1 MAEIDEQLYKE
12 LIDKIKTYHP
22 SDDFSMVEKAYKLA
36 VEAHKEQKRKS
47 GEPYIIHPLK
57 VAYIL
62 AELELDME
70 TITAGILHDIIEDT
84 PYTYEDIAHLFSEE
98 IAALVDGVTKLGK
111 LSYTTKEEAQ
121 AENYRKMFLAMAK
134 DIRVILIK
142 LADRLH
148 NMRTL
153 NYMTPEKQREKAQ
166 ETLDIYA
173 PLAHRLGI
181 SKIRSEMEDL
191 CFKYLNPDA
200 YFDLAA
206 KIQKKKEE
214 RDQFVQ
220 SMVQELQTKM
230 NEAGIKGKVYGRTK
244 HFFSI
249 YKKMVNQNKTLD
261 QIYDLFAIRA
271 LVDSVKDCY
280 AVLGIVHT
288 AYTPMPGRIKDYIA
302 MPKPN
307 MYQSL
312 HNTLIGPHG
321 QVFEVQIRTWEMHRT
336 SEYGIAAHWKYK
348 EGRANEKSSK
358 AQKSEEAKLAWL
370 RQIMEWQK
378 DMSDN
383 KEYLDTIKLDL
394 NIYSTQVYAF
404 TPQGDVIQLTKDSTP
419 IDFAYMIHSAV
430 GNKMVG
436 ARVNNK
442 IVPLDHKIQNGDIVE
457 IITSQNSKGPNRD
470 WLAIVKT
477 AQARTKIKQWF
488 KKEEKEENIIRGREM
503 ILADIKKKGY
513 QPQDLLRPEWEEI
526 VLVKYDFKTWD
537 ALLAAVGYGGMKEG
551 QVVNRLKDEYLKEKR
566 KTQTAEDALKDFEK
580 TIDQKPVKKHKSKS
594 GVVVEGIGDVAVRFS
609 KCCSPVPGDEIIG
622 FVTRGRGVTIHRTDC
637 INVINLSNEER
648 GRLINAEWD
657 TQFAKGESNTSYL
670 AELKVV
676 ANDRV
681 GLIVEISRQLADDDI
696 SVKGFNVRTT
706 KDMQAI
712 LNVTIEIKTKEQL
725 ERVVTRL
732 KNLRDVTEVE
742 RVSGQGRYR
751 V

>member
-288 AYTPMPGRIKDYIA
+288 AYTPMPGRFKDYIA

-742 RVSGQGRYR
+742 RVSGLG
-751 V
+751 

>member
-288 AYTPMPGRIKDYIA
+288 ANTPMPGRFKDYIA

-742 RVSGQGRYR
+742 RVSGLG
-751 V
+751 

>member
-36 VEAHKEQKRKS
+36 VDAHKEQKRKS

-84 PYTYEDIAHLFSEE
+84 PYTYEDITHLFSEE

-288 AYTPMPGRIKDYIA
+288 AYTPMPGRFKDYIA

-321 QVFEVQIRTWEMHRT
+321 KVFEVQIRTWEMHRT

-348 EGRANEKSSK
+348 EGKANEKSSK

-742 RVSGQGRYR
+742 RVSGLG
-751 V
+751 

>member
-1 MAEIDEQLYKE
+1 MDMGVEEQLYQE
-12 LIDKIKTYHP
+12 LIAKIKTYHP
-22 SDDFSMVEKAYKLA
+22 SDDFSMIDQAYHLA
-36 VEAHKEQKRKS
+36 VNAHKDQKRKS

-70 TITAGILHDIIEDT
+70 SITAGILHDVIEDT
-84 PYTYEDIAHLFSEE
+84 EYTYEDICRLFGEE
-98 IAALVDGVTKLGK
+98 IALLVDGVTKLGK
-111 LSYTTKEEAQ
+111 LSYSTKEEAQ

-153 NYMTPEKQREKAQ
+153 NYMKPEKQREKAQ

-181 SKIRSEMEDL
+181 SKIRTEMEDL

-214 RDQFVQ
+214 RDAFVQ
-220 SMVQELQTKM
+220 GIVQELQQKM
-230 NEAGIKGKVYGRTK
+230 IETGIEGKVYGRTK

-271 LVDSVKDCY
+271 IVDNVKDCY
-280 AVLGIVHT
+280 GVLGLVHT
-288 AYTPMPGRIKDYIA
+288 MYTPMPGRFKDYIA

-307 MYQSL
+307 LYQSL

-348 EGRANEKSSK
+348 EGKANDKGTKASK
-358 AQKSEEAKLAWL
+358 REEEKLAWL
-370 RQIMEWQK
+370 RQIMEWQH
-378 DMSDN
+378 DVVDN
-383 KEYLDTIKLDL
+383 KEYLETLKQDF
-394 NIYSTQVYAF
+394 NIFSTQVYAF

-436 ARVNNK
+436 ARVNNR
-442 IVPLDHKIQNGDIVE
+442 IVPLEYKVQNGDIVE

-470 WLAIVKT
+470 WLNVVKS

-488 KKEEKEENIIRGREM
+488 KREEKEENIVRGREM
-503 ILADIKKKGY
+503 ILADIKKKGF
-513 QPQDLLRPEWEEI
+513 QPSDLLRPEWEEI
-526 VLVKYDFKTWD
+526 VILKYDFKTWD
-537 ALLAAVGYGGMKEG
+537 ALLAAIGYGGMKEG
-551 QVVNRLKDEYLKEKR
+551 QVVNRLRDEYLKEKR

-580 TIDQKPVKKHKSKS
+580 TIDQKPIKQQKSKS
-594 GVVVEGIGDVAVRFS
+594 GIMVKGIGDVAVRFS

-637 INVINLSNEER
+637 VNVINLSDEER
-648 GRLINAEWD
+648 GRLIEAEWD
-657 TQFAKGESNTSYL
+657 AQYAKGDANASYL
-670 AELKVV
+670 AEVRV
-676 ANDRV
+676 TANDRV
-681 GLIVEISRQLADDDI
+681 GLILEISRFLADDDI
-696 SVKGFNVRTT
+696 SVKGLNVRTT
-706 KDMQAI
+706 KDMLAI
-712 LNVTIEIKTKEQL
+712 FNITIEIKTKEQL
-725 ERVVTRL
+725 ERVVKRL
-732 KNLRDVTEVE
+732 QSLKDVVSVE
-742 RVSGQGRYR
+742 RVSGLG
-751 V
+751 

>member
-288 AYTPMPGRIKDYIA
+288 AYTPMPGRFKDYIA

-404 TPQGDVIQLTKDSTP
+404 TPRGDVIQLTKDSTP

-742 RVSGQGRYR
+742 RVSGLG
-751 V
+751 

>member
-84 PYTYEDIAHLFSEE
+84 PYTYEDITHLFGEE

-288 AYTPMPGRIKDYIA
+288 AYTPMPGRFKDYIA

-321 QVFEVQIRTWEMHRT
+321 QVFEVQIRTWEMPRT

-742 RVSGQGRYR
+742 RVSGLG
-751 V
+751 

>member
-1 MAEIDEQLYKE
+1 MVPVEEQLYLE
-12 LIDKIKTYHP
+12 LIEKIKTYHP
-22 SDDFSMVEKAYKLA
+22 SNDFSMIEKAYKLA
-36 VEAHKEQKRKS
+36 VEAHKDQKRKS

-70 TITAGILHDIIEDT
+70 SIVAGILHDIIEDT
-84 PYTYEDIAHLFSEE
+84 EYSYEDISNMFSEE

-111 LSYTTKEEAQ
+111 LSYTTKEEVQ

-153 NYMTPEKQREKAQ
+153 NYMKPEKQREKAQ

-191 CFKYLNPDA
+191 CFKYLEPDA
-200 YFDLAA
+200 FFDLAT
-206 KIQKKKEE
+206 KIERKKEE
-214 RDQFVQ
+214 RDEFVQ
-220 SMVQELQTKM
+220 DIVKELQRKM
-230 NEAGIKGKVYGRTK
+230 DEAGIKGKVYGRTK

-249 YKKMVNQNKTLD
+249 YKKMVNQNKTMD

-271 LVDSVKDCY
+271 LVDNVKDCY

-288 AYTPMPGRIKDYIA
+288 MYTPMPGRFKDYIA

-312 HNTLIGPHG
+312 HNSLIGPHG

-348 EGRANEKSSK
+348 EGKANEKGNR
-358 AQKSEEAKLAWL
+358 ATRRDEEKLAWL
-370 RQIMEWQK
+370 RQIMEWQR
-378 DMSDN
+378 DMADN
-383 KEYLDTIKLDL
+383 KEYLDTLKQDF
-394 NIYSTQVYAF
+394 NIFSTQVYAF

-442 IVPLDHKIQNGDIVE
+442 IVPIDHKIQNGDIVE

-470 WLAIVKT
+470 WLNVVKS

-503 ILADIKKKGY
+503 VLADMKKKGF
-513 QPQDLLRPEWEEI
+513 QPSDLLRPEWMEI
-526 VLVKYDFKTWD
+526 VVVKYDFKTWD
-537 ALLAAVGYGGMKEG
+537 ALLAAVGYGGLKEG

-580 TIDQKPVKKHKSKS
+580 TIDDKPVKKHKSKS
-594 GVVVEGIGDVAVRFS
+594 GIVVEGIGDVAVRFS
-609 KCCSPVPGDEIIG
+609 KCCSPVPGDEIVG

-637 INVINLSNEER
+637 INVINLNNDER

-657 TQFAKGESNTSYL
+657 TQFAKGDTNTSYL
-670 AELKVV
+670 AELRVT

-681 GLIVEISRQLADDDI
+681 GLILEISRQLADDDI

-706 KDMQAI
+706 KDLLAI
-712 LNVTIEIKTKEQL
+712 FNITIEIKTKEQL
-725 ERVVTRL
+725 ERVVKRL
-732 KNLRDVTEVE
+732 KGLKDIIEVE
-742 RVSGQGRYR
+742 RVSGLG
-751 V
+751 

>member
-1 MAEIDEQLYKE
+1 MSMVPVEEQLYLE
-12 LIDKIKTYHP
+12 LIEKIKTYHP
-22 SDDFSMVEKAYKLA
+22 SNDFSMIEKAYQLA
-36 VEAHKEQKRKS
+36 NGAHKDQKRKS

-70 TITAGILHDIIEDT
+70 SIVAGILHDVIEDT
-84 PYTYEDIAHLFSEE
+84 EYSYEDISNMFSEE

-111 LSYTTKEEAQ
+111 LSYTTKEEVQ

-153 NYMTPEKQREKAQ
+153 NYMKPEKQKEKAQ

-191 CFKYLNPDA
+191 CFKYLDPDA
-200 YFDLAA
+200 FFDLAT
-206 KIQKKKEE
+206 KIERKKEE
-214 RDQFVQ
+214 RDEFVQ
-220 SMVQELQTKM
+220 DIVKELQKKM
-230 NEAGIKGKVYGRTK
+230 DEAGIKGKVYGRTK

-249 YKKMVNQNKTLD
+249 YKKMVNQNKTMD

-271 LVDSVKDCY
+271 LVDNVKDCY

-288 AYTPMPGRIKDYIA
+288 MYTPMPGRFKDYIA

-312 HNTLIGPHG
+312 HNSLIGPNG

-348 EGRANEKSSK
+348 EGKANEKGTK
-358 AQKSEEAKLAWL
+358 ATRRDEEKLAWL
-370 RQIMEWQK
+370 RQIMEWQQ
-378 DMSDN
+378 DMADN
-383 KEYLDTIKLDL
+383 KEYLDTLKQDF
-394 NIYSTQVYAF
+394 NIFSTQVYAF

-419 IDFAYMIHSAV
+419 IDFAYMIHTAV

-442 IVPLDHKIQNGDIVE
+442 IVPIDHRIQNGDIVE

-470 WLAIVKT
+470 WLNLVKS

-503 ILADIKKKGY
+503 VLADIKKKGF
-513 QPQDLLRPEWEEI
+513 QPNDLLRPEWMEI
-526 VLVKYDFKTWD
+526 VYVKYDFKTWD
-537 ALLAAVGYGGMKEG
+537 ALLAAVGYGGLKEG

-566 KTQTAEDALKDFEK
+566 KTQTAEDVLKDFEK
-580 TIDQKPVKKHKSKS
+580 TIDDKPVKKHKSKS
-594 GVVVEGIGDVAVRFS
+594 GIVVEGIGDVAVRFS
-609 KCCSPVPGDEIIG
+609 
-622 FVTRGRGVTIHRTDC
+622 
-637 INVINLSNEER
+637 
-648 GRLINAEWD
+648 
-657 TQFAKGESNTSYL
+657 
-670 AELKVV
+670 
-676 ANDRV
+676 
-681 GLIVEISRQLADDDI
+681 
-696 SVKGFNVRTT
+696 
-706 KDMQAI
+706 
-712 LNVTIEIKTKEQL
+712 
-725 ERVVTRL
+725 
-732 KNLRDVTEVE
+732 
-742 RVSGQGRYR
+742 
-751 V
+751 

>member
-1 MAEIDEQLYKE
+1 MVPVEEQLYLE
-12 LIDKIKTYHP
+12 LIEKIKTYHP
-22 SDDFSMVEKAYKLA
+22 SNDFSMVEKAYQLA
-36 VEAHKEQKRKS
+36 NNAHKDQKRKS

-70 TITAGILHDIIEDT
+70 SIVAGILHDVIEDT
-84 PYTYEDIAHLFSEE
+84 EYSYEDISNMFSEE

-111 LSYTTKEEAQ
+111 LSYTTKEEVQ

-153 NYMTPEKQREKAQ
+153 NYMKPEKQKEKAQ

-191 CFKYLNPDA
+191 CFKYLDPDA
-200 YFDLAA
+200 FFDLAT
-206 KIQKKKEE
+206 KIERKKEE
-214 RDQFVQ
+214 RDEFVQ
-220 SMVQELQTKM
+220 DIVKELQQKM
-230 NEAGIKGKVYGRTK
+230 DEAGIKGKVYGRTK

-249 YKKMVNQNKTLD
+249 YKKMVNQNKTMD

-271 LVDSVKDCY
+271 LVDNVKDCY

-288 AYTPMPGRIKDYIA
+288 MYTPMPGRFKDYIA

-312 HNTLIGPHG
+312 HNSLIGPHG

-348 EGRANEKSSK
+348 EGKANEKGNK
-358 AQKSEEAKLAWL
+358 ATRRDEEKLAWL
-370 RQIMEWQK
+370 RQIMEWQQ
-378 DMSDN
+378 DMADN
-383 KEYLDTIKLDL
+383 KEYLDTLKQDF
-394 NIYSTQVYAF
+394 NIFSTQVYAF

-419 IDFAYMIHSAV
+419 IDFAYMIHTAV

-442 IVPLDHKIQNGDIVE
+442 IVPIDHRIQNGDIVE

-470 WLAIVKT
+470 WLNLVKS

-503 ILADIKKKGY
+503 VLADMKKKGF
-513 QPQDLLRPEWEEI
+513 QPNDLLRPEWMEI
-526 VLVKYDFKTWD
+526 VVVKYDFKTWD
-537 ALLAAVGYGGMKEG
+537 ALLAAVGYGGLKEG

-594 GVVVEGIGDVAVRFS
+594 GIVVEGIGDVAVRFS
-609 KCCSPVPGDEIIG
+609 KCCSPVPGDEIVG

-637 INVINLSNEER
+637 INVINLSNDER

-657 TQFAKGESNTSYL
+657 TQFAKGDTNTSYL
-670 AELKVV
+670 AELRVT

-681 GLIVEISRQLADDDI
+681 GLILEISRQLADDDI

-706 KDMQAI
+706 KDLLAI
-712 LNVTIEIKTKEQL
+712 FNITIEIKTKEQL
-725 ERVVTRL
+725 ERVVKRL
-732 KNLRDVTEVE
+732 KSLKDIVEVE
-742 RVSGQGRYR
+742 RVSGLG
-751 V
+751 

>member
-1 MAEIDEQLYKE
+1 MVPVEEQLYLE
-12 LIDKIKTYHP
+12 LIEKIKTYHP
-22 SDDFSMVEKAYKLA
+22 SSDFSMVEKAYQLA
-36 VEAHKEQKRKS
+36 NNAHKDQKRKS

-70 TITAGILHDIIEDT
+70 SIVAGILHDIIEDT
-84 PYTYEDIAHLFSEE
+84 EYSYEDISNMFSEE

-111 LSYTTKEEAQ
+111 LSYTTKEEVQ

-153 NYMTPEKQREKAQ
+153 NYMKPEKQKEKAQ

-191 CFKYLNPDA
+191 CFKYLDPDA
-200 YFDLAA
+200 FFDLAT
-206 KIQKKKEE
+206 KIERKKEE
-214 RDQFVQ
+214 RDEFVQ
-220 SMVQELQTKM
+220 DIVKELQQKM
-230 NEAGIKGKVYGRTK
+230 DEAGIKGKVYGRTK

-249 YKKMVNQNKTLD
+249 YKKMVNQNKTMD

-271 LVDSVKDCY
+271 LVDNVKDCY

-288 AYTPMPGRIKDYIA
+288 MYTPMPGRFKDYIA

-312 HNTLIGPHG
+312 HNSLIGPHG

-348 EGRANEKSSK
+348 EGKANEKGNK
-358 AQKSEEAKLAWL
+358 ATRRDEEKLAWL
-370 RQIMEWQK
+370 RQIMEWQQ
-378 DMSDN
+378 DMADN
-383 KEYLDTIKLDL
+383 KEYLDTLKQDF
-394 NIYSTQVYAF
+394 NIFSTQVYAF

-419 IDFAYMIHSAV
+419 IDFAYMIHTAV

-442 IVPLDHKIQNGDIVE
+442 IVPIDHRIQNGDIVE

-470 WLAIVKT
+470 WLNLVKS

-503 ILADIKKKGY
+503 VLADMKKKGF
-513 QPQDLLRPEWEEI
+513 QPNDLLRPEWMEI
-526 VLVKYDFKTWD
+526 VVVKYDFKTWD
-537 ALLAAVGYGGMKEG
+537 ALLAAVGYGGLKEG

-594 GVVVEGIGDVAVRFS
+594 GIVVEGIGDVAVRFS
-609 KCCSPVPGDEIIG
+609 KCCSPVPGDEIVG

-637 INVINLSNEER
+637 INVINLSNDER

-657 TQFAKGESNTSYL
+657 TQFAKGDTNTSYL
-670 AELKVV
+670 AELRVT

-681 GLIVEISRQLADDDI
+681 GLILEISRQLADDDI

-706 KDMQAI
+706 KDLLAI
-712 LNVTIEIKTKEQL
+712 FNITIEIKTKEQL
-725 ERVVTRL
+725 ERVVKRL
-732 KNLRDVTEVE
+732 KSLKDIVEVE
-742 RVSGQGRYR
+742 RVSGLG
-751 V
+751 

>member
-1 MAEIDEQLYKE
+1 MSMAEIDEQLYKE

-288 AYTPMPGRIKDYIA
+288 AYTPMPGRFKDYIA

-442 IVPLDHKIQNGDIVE
+442 IVPLDHRIQNGDIVE

-513 QPQDLLRPEWEEI
+513 LPQDLLRPEWEEI

-670 AELKVV
+670 AELKVT

-742 RVSGQGRYR
+742 RVSGLG
-751 V
+751 

>member
-1 MAEIDEQLYKE
+1 MVPVEEQLYRE
-12 LIDKIKTYHP
+12 LIEKIKSYHP
-22 SDDFSMVEKAYKLA
+22 SDDFSMVEKAYQLA
-36 VEAHKEQKRKS
+36 NDAHKDQKRKS

-70 TITAGILHDIIEDT
+70 SIVAGILHDVIEDT
-84 PYTYEDIAHLFSEE
+84 EYSYEDISNMFSEE

-111 LSYTTKEEAQ
+111 LSYTTKEEVQ

-153 NYMTPEKQREKAQ
+153 NYMKPEKQKEKAQ

-191 CFKYLNPDA
+191 CFKYLDPDA
-200 YFDLAA
+200 FFDLAT
-206 KIQKKKEE
+206 KIERKKEE
-214 RDQFVQ
+214 RDEFVQ
-220 SMVQELQTKM
+220 DIVKELQKKM
-230 NEAGIKGKVYGRTK
+230 DEAGIKGKVYGRTK

-249 YKKMVNQNKTLD
+249 YKKMVNQNKTMD

-271 LVDSVKDCY
+271 LVDNVKDCY

-288 AYTPMPGRIKDYIA
+288 MYTPMPGRFKDYIA

-312 HNTLIGPHG
+312 HNSLIGPNG

-348 EGRANEKSSK
+348 EGKANEKGTK
-358 AQKSEEAKLAWL
+358 ATRRDEEKLAWL
-370 RQIMEWQK
+370 RQIMEWQQ
-378 DMSDN
+378 DMADN
-383 KEYLDTIKLDL
+383 KEYLDTLKQDF
-394 NIYSTQVYAF
+394 NIFSTQVYAF

-419 IDFAYMIHSAV
+419 IDFAYMIHTAV

-442 IVPLDHKIQNGDIVE
+442 IVPIDHRIQNGDIVE

-470 WLAIVKT
+470 WLNLVKS

-503 ILADIKKKGY
+503 VLADIKKKGF
-513 QPQDLLRPEWEEI
+513 QPNDLLRPEWMEI
-526 VLVKYDFKTWD
+526 VYVKYDFKTWD
-537 ALLAAVGYGGMKEG
+537 ALLAAVGYGGLKEG

-566 KTQTAEDALKDFEK
+566 KTQTAEDVLKDFEK
-580 TIDQKPVKKHKSKS
+580 TIDDKPVKKHKSKS
-594 GVVVEGIGDVAVRFS
+594 GIVVEGIGDVAVRFS
-609 KCCSPVPGDEIIG
+609 KCCSPVPGDEIVG

-637 INVINLSNEER
+637 VNVINLSNEER

-657 TQFAKGESNTSYL
+657 TQFAKGDANTSYL
-670 AELKVV
+670 AELRITC
-676 ANDRV
+676 NDRV
-681 GLIVEISRQLADDDI
+681 GLILEISRQLADDDI

-706 KDMQAI
+706 KDLLAI
-712 LNVTIEIKTKEQL
+712 MNVTIEIKTKEQL
-725 ERVVTRL
+725 ERVVNRL
-732 KNLRDVTEVE
+732 KNLKDVVEVE
-742 RVSGQGRYR
+742 RVSGLG
-751 V
+751 

>member
-288 AYTPMPGRIKDYIA
+288 AYTPMPGRFKDYIA

-336 SEYGIAAHWKYK
+336 SEYGIAANWKYK

-742 RVSGQGRYR
+742 RVSGLG
-751 V
+751 

>member
-1 MAEIDEQLYKE
+1 MVPVEEQLYLE
-12 LIDKIKTYHP
+12 LIEKIKTYHP
-22 SDDFSMVEKAYKLA
+22 SSDFSMIEKAYKLA
-36 VEAHKEQKRKS
+36 VDAHKDQKRKS

-70 TITAGILHDIIEDT
+70 SIVAGILHDIIEDT
-84 PYTYEDIAHLFSEE
+84 EYSYEDIAQMFSEE

-153 NYMTPEKQREKAQ
+153 NYMKPEKQKEKAQ

-191 CFKYLNPDA
+191 CFKYLDPDA
-200 YFDLAA
+200 FFDLAT
-206 KIQKKKEE
+206 KIERKKEE
-214 RDQFVQ
+214 RDEFVQ
-220 SMVQELQTKM
+220 DIVKELQQKM
-230 NEAGIKGKVYGRTK
+230 DEAGIKGKVYGRTK

-249 YKKMVNQNKTLD
+249 YKKMVNQNKTMD

-271 LVDSVKDCY
+271 LVDNVKDCY

-288 AYTPMPGRIKDYIA
+288 MYTPMPGRFKDYIA

-312 HNTLIGPHG
+312 HNSLIGPHG

-348 EGRANEKSSK
+348 EGKANEKGSK
-358 AQKSEEAKLAWL
+358 STRRDEEKLAWL
-370 RQIMEWQK
+370 RQIMEWQQ
-378 DMSDN
+378 DMADN
-383 KEYLDTIKLDL
+383 KEYLDTLKQDF
-394 NIYSTQVYAF
+394 NIFSTQVYAF

-442 IVPLDHKIQNGDIVE
+442 IVPIDHKIQNGDIVE

-470 WLAIVKT
+470 WLNVVKS

-488 KKEEKEENIIRGREM
+488 KKEEKEENIVRGREM
-503 ILADIKKKGY
+503 VLTDMKKKGF
-513 QPQDLLRPEWEEI
+513 QPDDLLRPEWMEI
-526 VLVKYDFKTWD
+526 VVVKYDFKTWD
-537 ALLAAVGYGGMKEG
+537 ALLAAVGYGGLKEG

-566 KTQTAEDALKDFEK
+566 KTQTAEDVLKDFEK
-580 TIDQKPVKKHKSKS
+580 TIDDKPVKKHKSKS
-594 GVVVEGIGDVAVRFS
+594 GIVVEGIGDVAVRFS
-609 KCCSPVPGDEIIG
+609 KCCSPVPGDEIVG

-637 INVINLSNEER
+637 VNVINLSNEER

-657 TQFAKGESNTSYL
+657 TQFAKGDTNTSYL
-670 AELKVV
+670 AELRVT

-681 GLIVEISRQLADDDI
+681 GLILEISRQLADDDI

-706 KDMQAI
+706 KDLLAI
-712 LNVTIEIKTKEQL
+712 FNITIEIKTKEQL
-725 ERVVTRL
+725 ERVVKRL
-732 KNLRDVTEVE
+732 KGLKDIVEVE
-742 RVSGQGRYR
+742 RVSGLG
-751 V
+751 

>member
-1 MAEIDEQLYKE
+1 MVPVEEQLYLE
-12 LIDKIKTYHP
+12 LIEKIKTYHP
-22 SDDFSMVEKAYKLA
+22 SNDFSMIEKAYKLA
-36 VEAHKEQKRKS
+36 VEAHKDQKRKS

-70 TITAGILHDIIEDT
+70 SIVAGILHDIIEDT
-84 PYTYEDIAHLFSEE
+84 EYSYEDISNMFSEE

-111 LSYTTKEEAQ
+111 LSYTTKEEVQ

-153 NYMTPEKQREKAQ
+153 NYMKPEKQREKAQ

-191 CFKYLNPDA
+191 CFKYLEPDA
-200 YFDLAA
+200 FFDLAT
-206 KIQKKKEE
+206 KIERKKEE
-214 RDQFVQ
+214 RDEFVQ
-220 SMVQELQTKM
+220 DIVKELQRKM
-230 NEAGIKGKVYGRTK
+230 DEAGIKGKVYGRTK

-249 YKKMVNQNKTLD
+249 YKKMVNQNKTMD

-271 LVDSVKDCY
+271 LVDNVKDCY

-288 AYTPMPGRIKDYIA
+288 MYTPMPGRFKDYIA

-312 HNTLIGPHG
+312 HNSLIGPHG

-348 EGRANEKSSK
+348 EGKANEKGNR
-358 AQKSEEAKLAWL
+358 ATRRDEEKLAWL
-370 RQIMEWQK
+370 RQIMEWQR
-378 DMSDN
+378 DMADN
-383 KEYLDTIKLDL
+383 KEYLDTLKQDF
-394 NIYSTQVYAF
+394 NIFSTQVYAF

-442 IVPLDHKIQNGDIVE
+442 IVPIDHKIQNGDIVE

-470 WLAIVKT
+470 WLNVVKS

-503 ILADIKKKGY
+503 VLADMKKKGF
-513 QPQDLLRPEWEEI
+513 QPSDLLRPEWMEI
-526 VLVKYDFKTWD
+526 VVVKYDFKTWD
-537 ALLAAVGYGGMKEG
+537 ALLAAVGYGGLKEG

-566 KTQTAEDALKDFEK
+566 KTQTPEDALKDFEK
-580 TIDQKPVKKHKSKS
+580 TIDDKPVKKHKSKS
-594 GVVVEGIGDVAVRFS
+594 GIVVEGIGDVAVRFS
-609 KCCSPVPGDEIIG
+609 KCCSPVPGDEIVG

-637 INVINLSNEER
+637 INVINLNNDER

-657 TQFAKGESNTSYL
+657 TQFAKGDTNTSYL
-670 AELKVV
+670 AELRVT

-681 GLIVEISRQLADDDI
+681 GLILEISRQLADDDI

-706 KDMQAI
+706 KDLLAI
-712 LNVTIEIKTKEQL
+712 FNITIEIKTKEQL
-725 ERVVTRL
+725 ERVVKRL
-732 KNLRDVTEVE
+732 KGLKDIVEVE
-742 RVSGQGRYR
+742 RVSGLG
-751 V
+751 

>member
-1 MAEIDEQLYKE
+1 MSMAEIDEQLYKE

-220 SMVQELQTKM
+220 SMLQELQTKM

-288 AYTPMPGRIKDYIA
+288 AYTPMPGRFKDYIA

-477 AQARTKIKQWF
+477 
-488 KKEEKEENIIRGREM
+488 
-503 ILADIKKKGY
+503 
-513 QPQDLLRPEWEEI
+513 
-526 VLVKYDFKTWD
+526 
-537 ALLAAVGYGGMKEG
+537 
-551 QVVNRLKDEYLKEKR
+551 
-566 KTQTAEDALKDFEK
+566 
-580 TIDQKPVKKHKSKS
+580 HKSKS

-742 RVSGQGRYR
+742 RVSGLG
-751 V
+751 

>member
-1 MAEIDEQLYKE
+1 MVPVEEQLYLE
-12 LIDKIKTYHP
+12 LIEKIKSYHP
-22 SDDFSMVEKAYKLA
+22 SNDFSMVEKAYQLA
-36 VEAHKEQKRKS
+36 NGAHKDQKRKS

-70 TITAGILHDIIEDT
+70 SIVAGILHDVIEDT
-84 PYTYEDIAHLFSEE
+84 EYTYEDISNMFSEE
-98 IAALVDGVTKLGK
+98 IAVLVDGVTKLGK
-111 LSYTTKEEAQ
+111 LSYTTKEEVQ

-153 NYMTPEKQREKAQ
+153 NYMKPEKQKEKAQ

-191 CFKYLNPDA
+191 CFKYLDPDA
-200 YFDLAA
+200 FFDLAT
-206 KIQKKKEE
+206 KIERKKEE
-214 RDQFVQ
+214 RDEFVQ
-220 SMVQELQTKM
+220 DMVKELQAKM
-230 NEAGIKGKVYGRTK
+230 DEAGIKGKVYGRTK

-249 YKKMVNQNKTLD
+249 YKKMVNQNKTMD

-271 LVDSVKDCY
+271 LVDNVKDCY

-288 AYTPMPGRIKDYIA
+288 MYTPMPGRFKDYIA

-312 HNTLIGPHG
+312 HNTLIGPNG

-348 EGRANEKSSK
+348 EGKTNEKGGK
-358 AQKSEEAKLAWL
+358 AARRDEEKLAWL
-370 RQIMEWQK
+370 RQIMEWQQ
-378 DMSDN
+378 DMADN
-383 KEYLDTIKLDL
+383 KEYLDTLKQDF
-394 NIYSTQVYAF
+394 NIFSTQVYAF

-442 IVPLDHKIQNGDIVE
+442 IVPIDHKIQNGDIVE

-470 WLAIVKT
+470 WLNVVKS

-488 KKEEKEENIIRGREM
+488 KKEEKEENITRGREM
-503 ILADIKKKGY
+503 VLADMKKKGF
-513 QPQDLLRPEWEEI
+513 QPNDLLHPEWMEI
-526 VLVKYDFKTWD
+526 VVVKYDFKTWD
-537 ALLAAVGYGGMKEG
+537 ALLAAVGYGGLKEG

-566 KTQTAEDALKDFEK
+566 KTQTAEDVLKDFEK

-594 GVVVEGIGDVAVRFS
+594 GIVVEGIGDVAVRFS
-609 KCCSPVPGDEIIG
+609 KCCSPVPGDEIVG

-637 INVINLSNEER
+637 VNVINLSNEER
-648 GRLINAEWD
+648 GRLIEAEWD
-657 TQFAKGESNTSYL
+657 TQFAKGDTNTSYL
-670 AELKVV
+670 AELRVT

-681 GLIVEISRQLADDDI
+681 GLILEISRQLADDDI

-706 KDMQAI
+706 KDLLAI
-712 LNVTIEIKTKEQL
+712 FNITIEIKTKEQL
-725 ERVVTRL
+725 ERVVKRL
-732 KNLRDVTEVE
+732 KALKDIVEVE
-742 RVSGQGRYR
+742 RVSGLG
-751 V
+751 

>member
-1 MAEIDEQLYKE
+1 MVPVEEQLYLE
-12 LIDKIKTYHP
+12 LIEKIKTYHP
-22 SDDFSMVEKAYKLA
+22 SNDFSMIEKAYKLA
-36 VEAHKEQKRKS
+36 VEAHKDQKRKS

-70 TITAGILHDIIEDT
+70 SIVAGILHDIIEDT
-84 PYTYEDIAHLFSEE
+84 EYSYEDISNMFSEE

-111 LSYTTKEEAQ
+111 LSYTTKEEVQ

-153 NYMTPEKQREKAQ
+153 NYMKPEKQKEKAQ

-191 CFKYLNPDA
+191 CFKYLDPDA
-200 YFDLAA
+200 FFDLAT
-206 KIQKKKEE
+206 KIERKKEE
-214 RDQFVQ
+214 RDEFVQ
-220 SMVQELQTKM
+220 DIVKELQQKM
-230 NEAGIKGKVYGRTK
+230 DEAGIKGKVYGRTK

-271 LVDSVKDCY
+271 LVDNVKDCY

-288 AYTPMPGRIKDYIA
+288 MYTPMPGRFKDYIA

-348 EGRANEKSSK
+348 EGKANDKGTKASK
-358 AQKSEEAKLAWL
+358 KEEEKLAWL
-370 RQIMEWQK
+370 RQIMEWQR
-378 DMSDN
+378 DMADN
-383 KEYLDTIKLDL
+383 KEYLDTLKQDF
-394 NIYSTQVYAF
+394 NIFSTQVYAF

-442 IVPLDHKIQNGDIVE
+442 IVPIDHKIQNGDIVE

-470 WLAIVKT
+470 WLNVVKS

-503 ILADIKKKGY
+503 VLADMKKKGF
-513 QPQDLLRPEWEEI
+513 QPSDLLRPEWMEI
-526 VLVKYDFKTWD
+526 VVIKYDFKTWD
-537 ALLAAVGYGGMKEG
+537 ALLAAVGYGGLKEG

-566 KTQTAEDALKDFEK
+566 KTQTAEDVLKDFEK
-580 TIDQKPVKKHKSKS
+580 TIDDKPVKKHKSKS
-594 GVVVEGIGDVAVRFS
+594 GIVVEGIGDVAVRFS

-637 INVINLSNEER
+637 INVINLSDEER

-657 TQFAKGESNTSYL
+657 TQFAKGDTNTSYL
-670 AELKVV
+670 AELRVT

-681 GLIVEISRQLADDDI
+681 GLILEISRQLADDDI

-706 KDMQAI
+706 KDLLAI
-712 LNVTIEIKTKEQL
+712 FNITIEIKTKEQL
-725 ERVVTRL
+725 ERVVKRL
-732 KNLRDVTEVE
+732 KGLKDIIEVE
-742 RVSGQGRYR
+742 RVSGLG
-751 V
+751 

>member
-1 MAEIDEQLYKE
+1 MVPVEEQLYLE
-12 LIDKIKTYHP
+12 LIEKIKTYHP
-22 SDDFSMVEKAYKLA
+22 SSDFSMVEKAYKLA
-36 VEAHKEQKRKS
+36 VDAHKDQKRKS

-70 TITAGILHDIIEDT
+70 SIVAGILHDIIEDT
-84 PYTYEDIAHLFSEE
+84 EYSYEDISNMFSEE

-111 LSYTTKEEAQ
+111 LSYTTKEEVQ

-153 NYMTPEKQREKAQ
+153 NYMKPEKQKEKAQ

-191 CFKYLNPDA
+191 CFKYLDPDA
-200 YFDLAA
+200 FFDLAT
-206 KIQKKKEE
+206 KIERKKEE
-214 RDQFVQ
+214 RDEFVQ
-220 SMVQELQTKM
+220 DIVKELQKKM
-230 NEAGIKGKVYGRTK
+230 DEAGIKGKVYGRTK

-249 YKKMVNQNKTLD
+249 YKKMVNQNKTMD

-271 LVDSVKDCY
+271 LVDNVKDCY

-288 AYTPMPGRIKDYIA
+288 MYTPMPGRFKDYIA

-312 HNTLIGPHG
+312 HNSLIGPHG

-348 EGRANEKSSK
+348 EGKANEKGNK
-358 AQKSEEAKLAWL
+358 ATRRDEEKLAWL
-370 RQIMEWQK
+370 RQIMEWQQ
-378 DMSDN
+378 DMADN
-383 KEYLDTIKLDL
+383 KEYLDTLKQDF
-394 NIYSTQVYAF
+394 NIFSTQVYAF

-419 IDFAYMIHSAV
+419 IDFAYMIHTAV

-442 IVPLDHKIQNGDIVE
+442 IVPIDHRIQNGDIVE

-470 WLAIVKT
+470 WLNLVKS

-503 ILADIKKKGY
+503 VLTDIKKKGF
-513 QPQDLLRPEWEEI
+513 QPNDLLRPEWMEI
-526 VLVKYDFKTWD
+526 VYVKYDFKTWD
-537 ALLAAVGYGGMKEG
+537 ALLAAVGYGGLKEG

-566 KTQTAEDALKDFEK
+566 KTQTAEDVLKDFEK
-580 TIDQKPVKKHKSKS
+580 TIDDKPVKKHKSKS
-594 GVVVEGIGDVAVRFS
+594 GIVVEGIGDVAVRFS
-609 KCCSPVPGDEIIG
+609 KCCSPVPGDEIVG

-637 INVINLSNEER
+637 VNVINLSNEER

-657 TQFAKGESNTSYL
+657 TQFAKGDANTSYL
-670 AELKVV
+670 AELRITC
-676 ANDRV
+676 NDRV
-681 GLIVEISRQLADDDI
+681 GLILEISRQLADDDI

-706 KDMQAI
+706 KDLLAI
-712 LNVTIEIKTKEQL
+712 MNVTIEIKTKEQL

-732 KNLRDVTEVE
+732 KNLKDVVEVE
-742 RVSGQGRYR
+742 RVSGLG
-751 V
+751 

>member
-36 VEAHKEQKRKS
+36 VDAHKEQKRKS

-84 PYTYEDIAHLFSEE
+84 PYTYEDITRLFSEE

-288 AYTPMPGRIKDYIA
+288 AYTPMPGRFKDYIA

-348 EGRANEKSSK
+348 EGKANEKSSK
-358 AQKSEEAKLAWL
+358 EQKSEEAKLAWL

-681 GLIVEISRQLADDDI
+681 GLIVGISRQLADDDI

-742 RVSGQGRYR
+742 RVSGLG
-751 V
+751 

>member
-84 PYTYEDIAHLFSEE
+84 LYTYEDITHLFGEE

-288 AYTPMPGRIKDYIA
+288 AYTPMPGRFKDYIA

-742 RVSGQGRYR
+742 RVSGLG
-751 V
+751 

>member
-1 MAEIDEQLYKE
+1 MSMVPVEEQLYLE
-12 LIDKIKTYHP
+12 LIEKIKTYHP
-22 SDDFSMVEKAYKLA
+22 SNDFSMIEKAYKLA
-36 VEAHKEQKRKS
+36 VEAHKDQKRKS

-70 TITAGILHDIIEDT
+70 SIVAGILHDIIEDT
-84 PYTYEDIAHLFSEE
+84 EYSYEDISNMFSEE

-111 LSYTTKEEAQ
+111 LSYTTKEEVQ

-153 NYMTPEKQREKAQ
+153 NYMKPEKQREKAQ

-191 CFKYLNPDA
+191 CFKYLEPDA
-200 YFDLAA
+200 FFDLAT
-206 KIQKKKEE
+206 KIERKKEE
-214 RDQFVQ
+214 RDEFVQ
-220 SMVQELQTKM
+220 DIVKELQRKM
-230 NEAGIKGKVYGRTK
+230 DEAGIKGKVYGRTK

-249 YKKMVNQNKTLD
+249 YKKMVNQNKTMD

-271 LVDSVKDCY
+271 LVDNVKDCY

-288 AYTPMPGRIKDYIA
+288 MYTPMPGRFKDYIA

-312 HNTLIGPHG
+312 HNSLIGPHG

-348 EGRANEKSSK
+348 EGKANEKGNR
-358 AQKSEEAKLAWL
+358 ATRRDEEKLAWL
-370 RQIMEWQK
+370 RQIMEWQR
-378 DMSDN
+378 DMADN
-383 KEYLDTIKLDL
+383 KEYLDTLKQDF
-394 NIYSTQVYAF
+394 NIFSTQVYAF

-442 IVPLDHKIQNGDIVE
+442 IVPIDHKIQNGDIVE

-470 WLAIVKT
+470 WLNVVKS

-503 ILADIKKKGY
+503 VLADMKKKGF
-513 QPQDLLRPEWEEI
+513 QPSDLLRPEWMEI
-526 VLVKYDFKTWD
+526 VVVKYDFKTWD
-537 ALLAAVGYGGMKEG
+537 ALLAAVGYGGLKEG

-580 TIDQKPVKKHKSKS
+580 TIDDKPVKKHKSKS
-594 GVVVEGIGDVAVRFS
+594 GIVVEGIGDVAVRFS
-609 KCCSPVPGDEIIG
+609 KCCSPVPGDEIVG

-637 INVINLSNEER
+637 INVINLNNDER

-657 TQFAKGESNTSYL
+657 TQFAKGDTNTSYL
-670 AELKVV
+670 AELRVT

-681 GLIVEISRQLADDDI
+681 GLILEISRQLADDDI

-706 KDMQAI
+706 KDLLAI
-712 LNVTIEIKTKEQL
+712 FNITIEIKTKEQL
-725 ERVVTRL
+725 ERVVKRL
-732 KNLRDVTEVE
+732 KGLKDIVEVE
-742 RVSGQGRYR
+742 RVSGLG
-751 V
+751 

>member
-191 CFKYLNPDA
+191 CFKHLNPDA

-288 AYTPMPGRIKDYIA
+288 AYTPMPGRFKDYIA

-470 WLAIVKT
+470 WLTIVKT

-742 RVSGQGRYR
+742 RVSGLG
-751 V
+751 

>member
-288 AYTPMPGRIKDYIA
+288 AYTPMPGRFKDYIA

-404 TPQGDVIQLTKDSTP
+404 TPKGDVISLPKGATP
-419 IDFAYMIHSAV
+419 IDFDYMIHSAV
-430 GNKMVG
+430 CNKMVG

-488 KKEEKEENIIRGREM
+488 KKEEKEENINRGREM

-742 RVSGQGRYR
+742 RVSGLG
-751 V
+751 

>member
-1 MAEIDEQLYKE
+1 MVPVEEQLYLE
-12 LIDKIKTYHP
+12 LIEKIKTYHP
-22 SDDFSMVEKAYKLA
+22 SNDFSMVEKAYKLA
-36 VEAHKEQKRKS
+36 VDAHKDQKRKS

-70 TITAGILHDIIEDT
+70 SIVAGILHDIIEDT
-84 PYTYEDIAHLFSEE
+84 EYSYEDISNMFSEE

-111 LSYTTKEEAQ
+111 LSYTTKEEVQ

-153 NYMTPEKQREKAQ
+153 NYMKPEKQKEKAQ

-191 CFKYLNPDA
+191 CFKYLDPDA
-200 YFDLAA
+200 FFDLAT
-206 KIQKKKEE
+206 KIERKKEE
-214 RDQFVQ
+214 RDEFVQ
-220 SMVQELQTKM
+220 DIVKELQKKM
-230 NEAGIKGKVYGRTK
+230 DEAGIKGKVYGRTK

-249 YKKMVNQNKTLD
+249 YKKMVNQNKTMD

-271 LVDSVKDCY
+271 LVDNVKDCY

-288 AYTPMPGRIKDYIA
+288 MYTPMPGRFKDYIA

-312 HNTLIGPHG
+312 HNSLIGPHG

-348 EGRANEKSSK
+348 EGKANEKGNK
-358 AQKSEEAKLAWL
+358 ATRRDEEKLAWL
-370 RQIMEWQK
+370 RQIMEWQQ
-378 DMSDN
+378 DMADN
-383 KEYLDTIKLDL
+383 KEYLDTLKQDF
-394 NIYSTQVYAF
+394 NIFSTQVYAF

-419 IDFAYMIHSAV
+419 IDFAYMIHTAV

-442 IVPLDHKIQNGDIVE
+442 IVPIDHRIQNGDIVE

-470 WLAIVKT
+470 WLNLVKS

-503 ILADIKKKGY
+503 VLADMKKKGF
-513 QPQDLLRPEWEEI
+513 QPNDLLRPEWMEI
-526 VLVKYDFKTWD
+526 VYVKYDFKTWD
-537 ALLAAVGYGGMKEG
+537 ALLAAVGYGGLKEG

-566 KTQTAEDALKDFEK
+566 KTQTAEDVLKDFEK
-580 TIDQKPVKKHKSKS
+580 TIDDKPVKKHKSKS
-594 GVVVEGIGDVAVRFS
+594 GIVVEGIGDVAVRFS
-609 KCCSPVPGDEIIG
+609 KCCSPVPGDEIVG

-637 INVINLSNEER
+637 INVINLSNDER

-657 TQFAKGESNTSYL
+657 TQFAKGDANTSYL
-670 AELKVV
+670 AELRITC
-676 ANDRV
+676 NDRV
-681 GLIVEISRQLADDDI
+681 GLILEISRQLADDDI

-706 KDMQAI
+706 KDLLAI
-712 LNVTIEIKTKEQL
+712 MNVTIEIKTKEQL

-732 KNLRDVTEVE
+732 KNLKDVVEVE
-742 RVSGQGRYR
+742 RVSGLG
-751 V
+751 

>member
-288 AYTPMPGRIKDYIA
+288 AYTPMPGRFKDYIA

-609 KCCSPVPGDEIIG
+609 KCCRPVLGDEIIG

-742 RVSGQGRYR
+742 RVSGLG
-751 V
+751 

>member
-288 AYTPMPGRIKDYIA
+288 AYTPMPGRFKDYIA

-348 EGRANEKSSK
+348 EGKANEKSSK

-742 RVSGQGRYR
+742 RVSGLG
-751 V
+751 

>member
-1 MAEIDEQLYKE
+1 MVPVEEQLYLE
-12 LIDKIKTYHP
+12 LIEKIKTYHP
-22 SDDFSMVEKAYKLA
+22 SSDFSMVEKAYKLA
-36 VEAHKEQKRKS
+36 VDAHKDQKRKS

-70 TITAGILHDIIEDT
+70 SIVAGILHDIIEDT
-84 PYTYEDIAHLFSEE
+84 EYSYEDISNMFSEE

-111 LSYTTKEEAQ
+111 LSYTTKEEVQ

-153 NYMTPEKQREKAQ
+153 NYMKPEKQKEKAQ

-191 CFKYLNPDA
+191 CFKYLDPDA
-200 YFDLAA
+200 FFDLAT
-206 KIQKKKEE
+206 KIERKKEE
-214 RDQFVQ
+214 RDEFVQ
-220 SMVQELQTKM
+220 DIVKELQQKM
-230 NEAGIKGKVYGRTK
+230 DEAGIKGKVYGRTK

-249 YKKMVNQNKTLD
+249 YKKMVNQNKTMD

-271 LVDSVKDCY
+271 LVDNVKDCY

-288 AYTPMPGRIKDYIA
+288 MYTPMPGRFKDYIA

-312 HNTLIGPHG
+312 HNSLIGPHG

-348 EGRANEKSSK
+348 EGKANEKGNR
-358 AQKSEEAKLAWL
+358 ATRRDEEKLAWL
-370 RQIMEWQK
+370 RQIMDWQQ
-378 DMSDN
+378 DMADN
-383 KEYLDTIKLDL
+383 KEYLDTLKQDF
-394 NIYSTQVYAF
+394 NIFSTQVYAF

-419 IDFAYMIHSAV
+419 IDFAYMIHTAV

-442 IVPLDHKIQNGDIVE
+442 IVPIDHRIQNGDIVE

-470 WLAIVKT
+470 WLNLVKS

-503 ILADIKKKGY
+503 VLADMKKKGF
-513 QPQDLLRPEWEEI
+513 QPNDLLRPEWMEI
-526 VLVKYDFKTWD
+526 VVVKYDFKTWD
-537 ALLAAVGYGGMKEG
+537 ALLAAVGYGGLKEG

-594 GVVVEGIGDVAVRFS
+594 GIVVEGIGDVAVRFS
-609 KCCSPVPGDEIIG
+609 KCCSPVPGDEIVG

-637 INVINLSNEER
+637 INVINLSNDER

-657 TQFAKGESNTSYL
+657 TQFAKGDTNTSYL
-670 AELKVV
+670 AELRVT

-681 GLIVEISRQLADDDI
+681 GLILEISRQLADDDI

-706 KDMQAI
+706 KDLLAI
-712 LNVTIEIKTKEQL
+712 FNITIEIKTKEQL
-725 ERVVTRL
+725 ERVVKRL
-732 KNLRDVTEVE
+732 KSLKDIVEVE
-742 RVSGQGRYR
+742 RVSGLG
-751 V
+751 

>member
-1 MAEIDEQLYKE
+1 MVPVEEQLYLE
-12 LIDKIKTYHP
+12 LIEKIKTYHP
-22 SDDFSMVEKAYKLA
+22 SDDFSMVEKAYQLA
-36 VEAHKEQKRKS
+36 NGAHKDQKRKS

-70 TITAGILHDIIEDT
+70 SIVAGILHDVIEDT
-84 PYTYEDIAHLFSEE
+84 EYTYEDISNMFSEE

-111 LSYTTKEEAQ
+111 LSYTTKEEVQ

-153 NYMTPEKQREKAQ
+153 NYMKPEKQKEKAQ

-191 CFKYLNPDA
+191 CFKYLDPDA
-200 YFDLAA
+200 FFDLAT
-206 KIQKKKEE
+206 KIERKKEE
-214 RDQFVQ
+214 RDEFVQ
-220 SMVQELQTKM
+220 DIVKELQQKM
-230 NEAGIKGKVYGRTK
+230 DEAGIKGKVYGRTK

-249 YKKMVNQNKTLD
+249 YKKMVNQNKTMD

-271 LVDSVKDCY
+271 LVDNVKDCY

-288 AYTPMPGRIKDYIA
+288 MYTPMPGRFKDYIA

-307 MYQSL
+307 IYQSL
-312 HNTLIGPHG
+312 HNTLIGPNG

-348 EGRANEKSSK
+348 EGKANDKGTKASK
-358 AQKSEEAKLAWL
+358 KEEEKLAWL
-370 RQIMEWQK
+370 RQIMEWQR
-378 DMSDN
+378 DMADN
-383 KEYLDTIKLDL
+383 KEYLDTLKQDF
-394 NIYSTQVYAF
+394 NIFSTQVYAF

-419 IDFAYMIHSAV
+419 IDFAYMIHSEV

-470 WLAIVKT
+470 WLTVVKS

-503 ILADIKKKGY
+503 ILADMKKKGF
-513 QPQDLLRPEWEEI
+513 QPSDLLRPEWQEI
-526 VLVKYDFKTWD
+526 VVVKYDFKTWD
-537 ALLAAVGYGGMKEG
+537 ALLAAVGYGGLKEG

-566 KTQTAEDALKDFEK
+566 KTQTAEDVLKDFEK
-580 TIDQKPVKKHKSKS
+580 TIDDKPVKKHKSKS
-594 GVVVEGIGDVAVRFS
+594 GIVVEGIGDVAVRFS

-637 INVINLSNEER
+637 VNVINLSNEER

-657 TQFAKGESNTSYL
+657 TQFAKGDTNTSYL
-670 AELKVV
+670 AELRVT

-681 GLIVEISRQLADDDI
+681 GLILEISRQLADDDI

-706 KDMQAI
+706 KDLLAI
-712 LNVTIEIKTKEQL
+712 FNITIEIKTKEQL
-725 ERVVTRL
+725 ERVTKRL
-732 KNLRDVTEVE
+732 KGLKDIVEVE
-742 RVSGQGRYR
+742 RVSGLG
-751 V
+751 

>member
-1 MAEIDEQLYKE
+1 MDMGVEEQLYQE
-12 LIDKIKTYHP
+12 LIAKIKTYHP
-22 SDDFSMVEKAYKLA
+22 SDDFSMIDQAYHLA
-36 VEAHKEQKRKS
+36 VNAHKDQKRKS

-70 TITAGILHDIIEDT
+70 SITAGILHDVIEDT
-84 PYTYEDIAHLFSEE
+84 EYTYEDICRLFGEE
-98 IAALVDGVTKLGK
+98 IALLVDGVTKLGK
-111 LSYTTKEEAQ
+111 LSYSTKEEAQ

-153 NYMTPEKQREKAQ
+153 NYMKPEKQREKAQ

-181 SKIRSEMEDL
+181 SKIRTEMEDL

-214 RDQFVQ
+214 RDAFVQ
-220 SMVQELQTKM
+220 GIVQELQQKM
-230 NEAGIKGKVYGRTK
+230 VETGIEGKVYGRTK

-271 LVDSVKDCY
+271 IVDNVKDCY
-280 AVLGIVHT
+280 GVLGLVHT
-288 AYTPMPGRIKDYIA
+288 MYTPMPGRFKDYIA

-307 MYQSL
+307 LYQSL

-348 EGRANEKSSK
+348 EGKANDKGTKASK
-358 AQKSEEAKLAWL
+358 REEEKLAWL
-370 RQIMEWQK
+370 RQIMEWQH
-378 DMSDN
+378 DVVDN
-383 KEYLDTIKLDL
+383 KEYLETLKQDF
-394 NIYSTQVYAF
+394 NIFSTQVYAF

-436 ARVNNK
+436 ARVNNR
-442 IVPLDHKIQNGDIVE
+442 IVPLEYKVQNGDIVE

-470 WLAIVKT
+470 WLNVVKS

-488 KKEEKEENIIRGREM
+488 KREEKEENIVRGREM
-503 ILADIKKKGY
+503 ILADIRKKGF
-513 QPQDLLRPEWEEI
+513 QPSDLLRPEWEEI
-526 VLVKYDFKTWD
+526 VILKYDFKTWD
-537 ALLAAVGYGGMKEG
+537 ALLAAIGYGGMKEG
-551 QVVNRLKDEYLKEKR
+551 QVVNRLRDEYLKEKR

-580 TIDQKPVKKHKSKS
+580 TIDQKPIKQQKSKS
-594 GVVVEGIGDVAVRFS
+594 GIMVKGIGDVAVRFS

-637 INVINLSNEER
+637 VNVINLSDEER
-648 GRLINAEWD
+648 GRLIEAEWD
-657 TQFAKGESNTSYL
+657 AQYAKGDANASYL
-670 AELKVV
+670 AEVRV
-676 ANDRV
+676 TANDRV
-681 GLIVEISRQLADDDI
+681 GLILEISRFLADDDI
-696 SVKGFNVRTT
+696 SVKGLNVRTT
-706 KDMQAI
+706 KDMLAI
-712 LNVTIEIKTKEQL
+712 FNITIEIKTKEQL
-725 ERVVTRL
+725 ERIVKRLQSLKDVVS
-732 KNLRDVTEVE
+732 VE
-742 RVSGQGRYR
+742 RVSGLG
-751 V
+751 

>member
-1 MAEIDEQLYKE
+1 MSMAEIDEQLYKE

-36 VEAHKEQKRKS
+36 VDAHKEQKRKS

-62 AELELDME
+62 EELELDME

-84 PYTYEDIAHLFSEE
+84 PYTYEDITHLFSEE

-288 AYTPMPGRIKDYIA
+288 AYTPMPGRFKDYIA

-348 EGRANEKSSK
+348 EGKANEKSSK

-742 RVSGQGRYR
+742 RVSGLG
-751 V
+751 

>member
-1 MAEIDEQLYKE
+1 MAIEEQLYQE
-12 LIDKIKTYHP
+12 LIERIKTYHP
-22 SDDFSMVEKAYKLA
+22 SNDYSMVEKAYKLA
-36 VEAHKEQKRKS
+36 VEAHKDQKRKS

-70 TITAGILHDIIEDT
+70 TIVAGILHDIIEDT
-84 PYTYEDIAHLFSEE
+84 EYSYEDIANLFSEE

-111 LSYTTKEEAQ
+111 LSYSTKEEAQ

-181 SKIRSEMEDL
+181 SKIRTEMEDL

-200 YFDLAA
+200 FFDLAT

-214 RDQFVQ
+214 RDEFVQ
-220 SMVQELQTKM
+220 NMVKELQTKM
-230 NEAGIKGKVYGRTK
+230 DEAGIKGKVYGRTK

-271 LVDSVKDCY
+271 LVDNVKDCY

-288 AYTPMPGRIKDYIA
+288 MYTPMPGRFKDYIA

-312 HNTLIGPHG
+312 HNTLIGPMG

-348 EGRANEKSSK
+348 EGKANDKTSK
-358 AQKSEEAKLAWL
+358 AAKKEEAKLAWL
-370 RQIMEWQK
+370 RQIMEWQQ

-394 NIYSTQVYAF
+394 NIFTTQVYAF
-404 TPQGDVIQLTKDSTP
+404 TPQGDVIQLAKDSTP

-470 WLAIVKT
+470 WLSIVKT

-503 ILADIKKKGY
+503 ILADMKKKGF
-513 QPQDLLRPEWEEI
+513 QPQDLLRPEWQEI
-526 VLVKYDFKTWD
+526 VLVKYDFKNWD
-537 ALLAAVGYGGMKEG
+537 ALLAAVGYGGLKEG

-594 GVVVEGIGDVAVRFS
+594 GIIVEGIGDVAVRFS
-609 KCCSPVPGDEIIG
+609 KCCSPVPGDEIVG

-637 INVINLSNEER
+637 VNVINLNDEDR
-648 GRLINAEWD
+648 HRLINAEWD
-657 TQFAKGESNTSYL
+657 AHFAHGDSNTSYL
-670 AELKVV
+670 AEIRVT

-681 GLIVEISRQLADDDI
+681 GLILEISRQLADDDI

-706 KDMQAI
+706 KDMLAI
-712 LNVTIEIKTKEQL
+712 FNITMEIRTKEQL
-725 ERVVTRL
+725 ERVVKRL
-732 KNLRDVTEVE
+732 KSLKDIVEVE
-742 RVSGQGRYR
+742 RVSGLG
-751 V
+751 